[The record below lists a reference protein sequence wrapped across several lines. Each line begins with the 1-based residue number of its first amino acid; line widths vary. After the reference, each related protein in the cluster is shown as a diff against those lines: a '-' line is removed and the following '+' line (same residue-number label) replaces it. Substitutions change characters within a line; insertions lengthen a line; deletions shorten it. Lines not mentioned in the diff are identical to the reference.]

1 MKPVYFIIT
10 CLLLTG
16 ISFAQPMSNIGS
28 AGGKIKL
35 ANDQAIVIESSTDI
49 EASFSMGM
57 EMVSKS
63 IVQNSLLVKNS
74 TDKQYTISNTF
85 TKIKA
90 NLTMM
95 GQPYNYDSEN
105 KESNNGDMA
114 KIFDNSLNN
123 PVDIIVDNMTGK
135 AISEKKPVKKKDTDA
150 SNPATDLMKM
160 FSDNSDEGIVSGAFE
175 VIPPGRNIGDSWSDT
190 TGAKDMKM
198 IRKYTLSSISGN
210 ESTILLDAVSNAVNK
225 LDFQGMEFEIK
236 SVTKTKG
243 EIVTD
248 INTGLVKKRSS
259 ISDITGTVQM
269 MGQDMPIS
277 AKVTSA
283 GTYK

>member
-16 ISFAQPMSNIGS
+16 FSFAQPMSKTGT

-35 ANDQAIVIESSTDI
+35 NNDQAIVIESSTDI

-63 IVQNSLLVKNS
+63 TVQNSLLVKNI

-90 NLTMM
+90 NMMMM

-114 KIFDNSLNN
+114 KIFDNTLNN
-123 PVDIIVDNMTGK
+123 PVDVVVDNMTGK
-135 AISEKKPVKKKDTDA
+135 VVSDKKKVKTKDA
-150 SNPATDLMKM
+150 DVSNPATDLMKM

-175 VIPPGRNIGDSWSDT
+175 VIPPGSNIGDSWSDT
-190 TGAKDMKM
+190 TSEKDMKM
-198 IRKYTLSSISGN
+198 IRKFTLSSISGN
-210 ESTILLDAVSNAVNK
+210 ESTILLDAVTNAVNK

-243 EIVTD
+243 EILTD
-248 INTGLVKKRSS
+248 INTGLVKKRSTN
-259 ISDITGTVQM
+259 SDITGNVQM

-277 AKVTSA
+277 AKVTSS

>member
-1 MKPVYFIIT
+1 MKTFYFLVT

-16 ISFAQPMSNIGS
+16 SAIAQPMSTTSNT
-28 AGGKIKL
+28 GGKIKL
-35 ANDQAIVIESSTDI
+35 TNDQAITIESTTDI

-63 IVQNSLLVKNS
+63 AVQNSLLVKNS
-74 TDKQYTISNTF
+74 TDNQYTISNTF
-85 TKIKA
+85 TRIKA
-90 NLTMM
+90 NLMMM

-114 KIFDNSLNN
+114 KIFDNTLNN
-123 PVDIIVDNMTGK
+123 PVDIIVDNKTGK
-135 AISEKKPVKKKDTDA
+135 AVSEKKTSKKKDADG

-175 VIPPGRNIGDSWSDT
+175 VIPAGRNIGDSWSDT
-190 TGAKDMKM
+190 TSEKDMKM

-210 ESTILLDAVSNAVNK
+210 ESTILLDAETKAVNK

-243 EIVTD
+243 EIIAD
-248 INTGLVKKRSS
+248 INTGLVKKRTSS
-259 ISDITGTVQM
+259 SDITGTIQM

-277 AKVTSA
+277 AKVVSA